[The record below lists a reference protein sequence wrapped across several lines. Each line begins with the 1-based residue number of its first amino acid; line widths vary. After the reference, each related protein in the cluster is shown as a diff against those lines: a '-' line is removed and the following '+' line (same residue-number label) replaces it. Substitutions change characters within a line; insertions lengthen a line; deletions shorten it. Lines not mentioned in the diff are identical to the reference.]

1 MLVRNRFPR
10 EATAAL
16 HRFAWMFLSLYG
28 ATSIALWAFSVTGFG
43 FVGPVTAYTVEISL
57 TIALRSEEHTSELQS
72 RLHLVCRLLLEKKKK
87 NRTKYISDCY
97 AL

>member
-57 TIALRSEEHTSELQS
+57 TIALAFGGL
-72 RLHLVCRLLLEKKKK
+72 
-87 NRTKYISDCY
+87 Y
-97 AL
+97 AAASALRPSKRDEAPAAR